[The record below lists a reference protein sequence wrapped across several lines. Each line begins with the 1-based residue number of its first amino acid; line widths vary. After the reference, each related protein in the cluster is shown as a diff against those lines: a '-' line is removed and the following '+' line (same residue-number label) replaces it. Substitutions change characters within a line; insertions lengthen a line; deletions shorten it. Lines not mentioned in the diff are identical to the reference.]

1 MVVSGYAM
9 KKMPGDLEVCKFDGV
24 DATGIYVGGLSDL
37 DMVDVEWRTVFV
49 AEIGEELKVLT
60 LNEIAQQLDDFGL
73 ITVITNGP
81 FEGKIYQYG
90 NYSDGEWWEIGS
102 TGGYA

>member
-1 MVVSGYAM
+1 MLVSGYAI
-9 KKMPGDLEVCKFDGV
+9 KKVSGDFEVCKFDGV

-37 DMVDVEWRTVFV
+37 DRVDVEWRTVFV

-60 LNEIAQQLDDFGL
+60 LDEIAQQLDNFGL

-81 FEGKIYQYG
+81 FEGKIYQCG
-90 NYSDGEWWEIGS
+90 NYRDGEWWEIGS

>member
-9 KKMPGDLEVCKFDGV
+9 KKVSGEFEVCKYDRV
-24 DATGIYVGGLSDL
+24 EETGIYVGGLSGL
-37 DMVDVEWRTVFV
+37 RMVDVEWRTVFV
-49 AEIGEELKVLT
+49 DGIDEEFQVLT
-60 LNEIAQQLDDFGL
+60 LDEIASQLRDAWL
-73 ITVITNGP
+73 ITVIINGP
-81 FEGKIYQYG
+81 FSGKIYQYG

>member
-9 KKMPGDLEVCKFDGV
+9 KKVSGDTEVYSDDGV
-24 DATGIYVGGLSDL
+24 NGTGVYIGSL
-37 DMVDVEWRTVFV
+37 DRLKKALVLWRTD
-49 AEIGEELKVLT
+49 GEDANKFKVLT
-60 LNEIAQQLDDFGL
+60 LNEIASQLPEALL
-73 ITVITNGP
+73 ITVITHDP
-81 FEGKIYQYG
+81 FSGKIYQYG

>member
-9 KKMPGDLEVCKFDGV
+9 KKVSGDTEVYRDDGV
-24 DATGIYVGGLSDL
+24 DSTGIYIGWLDCLEKSDVL
-37 DMVDVEWRTVFV
+37 WRTV
-49 AEIGEELKVLT
+49 GEGINEFKVLT
-60 LNEIAQQLDDFGL
+60 LYEIASQLRDASI
-73 ITVITNGP
+73 ITVITDSP

>member
-9 KKMPGDLEVCKFDGV
+9 KKVSGDTEVCRNDGV
-24 DATGIYVGGLSDL
+24 NGAAIY
-37 DMVDVEWRTVFV
+37 
-49 AEIGEELKVLT
+49 IGS
-60 LNEIAQQLDDFGL
+60 L
-73 ITVITNGP
+73 ITESP
-81 FEGKIYQYG
+81 FSGKIYQYG

>member
-9 KKMPGDLEVCKFDGV
+9 KKVSGDTEVYSDDGV
-24 DATGIYVGGLSDL
+24 NGTGIYIGSL
-37 DMVDVEWRTVFV
+37 DCLKKALVLWRTV
-49 AEIGEELKVLT
+49 GEGINEFKVLT
-60 LNEIAQQLDDFGL
+60 LYEIASQLRDAWI
-73 ITVITNGP
+73 ITVITDSP
-81 FEGKIYQYG
+81 FSGKIYQYG

>member
-9 KKMPGDLEVCKFDGV
+9 KKVSGDTKVYRDEGV
-24 DATGIYVGGLSDL
+24 DGTGIYIGSLDCLEKSDVLWKSVGEGIN
-37 DMVDVEWRTVFV
+37 EF
-49 AEIGEELKVLT
+49 KVLT
-60 LNEIAQQLDDFGL
+60 LYEIASQLRDARL
-73 ITVITNGP
+73 ITVITDSP
-81 FEGKIYQYG
+81 FSGKIYQYG